1 MDYQSIT
8 SSNILGVSQSTTLT
22 ATKTPS
28 EETDGK
34 VTVPTAS
41 DNLSQTTSSQKTSY
55 DSDYTIEK
63 ALAEASLPKTE
74 RNLHI
79 VRELLRQE
87 LSINKY
93 SILDIL
99 KLSATFRET
108 SIETLILMKKLELP
122 ITQQTINQMESF
134 QNNNHSI
141 LSQSQHMIDS
151 FLRFISEESA
161 LSEGFHHELLSLF
174 LNDKVEHSIPNQSLL
189 SAHLSNEEM
198 QQLAHTLTSMEIPEQ
213 VVKHLTD
220 PSITVSE
227 FRELIVNAAKDNNL
241 NLIDH
246 PDLKQLLSNT
256 PEVNTNVTLLSD
268 VLSKNEQENLF
279 LLLSNVL
286 PKESLASF
294 KDSNGSI
301 QNFNGSIPNLM
312 KQLLDSGT
320 MTSLPNEDS
329 LSITLSQGTNIP
341 PSLNALIKSPE
352 YQKLIK
358 SELLSKLTFEL
369 KDFTK
374 KDGPTEFYRKLTHD
388 LESLLTFF
396 ERNEANTNSE
406 AFHQAKEQTQYLRD
420 QIDFMKSV
428 NQFLGYVQLPVK
440 LTKDLTNSELF
451 FYTKRRQKKEG
462 EENLHVLLHLSMTH
476 LGEMDIHLRLRNK
489 TVHATLSMER
499 EESLYLVSTHI
510 NQLSDAFI
518 EMGYG
523 LTYEFEE
530 MKKKQTPMDR
540 LLLKEEENILY
551 RCYTFDTR
559 A

>member
-8 SSNILGVSQSTTLT
+8 SSNFIGVSQSTTLT
-22 ATKTPS
+22 ASKTPS
-28 EETDGK
+28 EETEGK

-41 DNLSQTTSSQKTSY
+41 DSLSQATSSQKTY
-55 DSDYTIEK
+55 DSNYTIEK
-63 ALAEASLPKTE
+63 ALMEASLPKTE
-74 RNLHI
+74 RNIHI
-79 VRELLRQE
+79 VQELLRQE

-141 LSQSQHMIDS
+141 LSQSQHLIDS
-151 FLRFISEESA
+151 FLGFISEESA

-174 LNDKVEHSIPNQSLL
+174 LNDKVEHSIPYQSLL
-189 SAHLSNEEM
+189 STHFSNEEM
-198 QQLAHTLTSMEIPEQ
+198 QQLTHSLTSMDIPEQ

-227 FRELIVNAAKDNNL
+227 FRELIVKAANDNNL

-246 PDLKQLLSNT
+246 PELKQLLSNT
-256 PEVNTNVTLLSD
+256 PEINTNVTLLSD

-286 PKESLASF
+286 PKEVLASL
-294 KDSNGSI
+294 KDSNDSI
-301 QNFNGSIPNLM
+301 YNFNDSITNLM
-312 KQLLDSGT
+312 KQLLDSGN
-320 MTSLPNEDS
+320 MTSLQNEDS
-329 LSITLSQGTNIP
+329 LSITLSQGNNIP
-341 PSLNALIKSPE
+341 PSFNALLKSPE

-358 SELLSKLTFEL
+358 SELLSKLTLEL

-374 KDGPTEFYRKLTHD
+374 KEGPTEFYRKLTHD

-510 NQLSDAFI
+510 NQLSDALI

-540 LLLKEEENILY
+540 LLLKEEEDILY
-551 RCYTFDTR
+551 RCYTFDTK